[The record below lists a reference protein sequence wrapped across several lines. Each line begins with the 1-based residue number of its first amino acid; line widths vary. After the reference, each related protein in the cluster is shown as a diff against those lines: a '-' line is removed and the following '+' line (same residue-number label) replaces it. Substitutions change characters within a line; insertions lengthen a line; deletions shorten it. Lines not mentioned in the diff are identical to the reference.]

1 MASDSQFTLQIR
13 RYTFGLEQNKP
24 DSTRAYFGGL
34 TLRDTT
40 DSDQRLVDV
49 QNNQWNC
56 EKKLISRDYFGPL
69 IVYSLDLCEF
79 EIDRQGKNR
88 LRIGQKSPFAK
99 KNAQWLNFNQL
110 QENILS

>member
-1 MASDSQFTLQIR
+1 M
-13 RYTFGLEQNKP
+13 EQNKP

-56 EKKLISRDYFGPL
+56 EKKLISRDNFDPL
-69 IVYSLDLCEF
+69 IVFALDKVEF
-79 EIDRQGKNR
+79 QIVGQVKDR
-88 LRIGQKSPFAK
+88 LRIGQKSPLSL
-99 KNAQWLNFNQL
+99 KNAQSLPQWLNLNQL
-110 QENILS
+110 